1 MIFIINKIIFYRTG
15 FFILTPDYGLDF
27 IANCRETGFHPHP
40 TEPPLYTVNILQFII
55 YLVTF
60 LTMLIKI

>member
-1 MIFIINKIIFYRTG
+1 MIFFYRTG

-40 TEPPLYTVNILQFII
+40 TEPPLYTVNILW
-55 YLVTF
+55 
-60 LTMLIKI
+60 LIF